1 MPVNRNYGYSGYGG
15 TYSSYTPGMYTSSFA
30 TTYGSRAG
38 SSSPATL
45 RSTTPSRVLG
55 SSSLINTIM
64 PEDRTTSSPA
74 AYKYLAGRHDYY
86 STSAYSRLYASELEK
101 RDLRTIKTEEIDT
114 NEKKESKRDHAIP
127 GEITRD
133 TTLNIKGGKPVVRM
147 VTQKSKESPYL
158 NNTGWRARMNEEEE
172 APMTLGQRLAMKHQI
187 TEKPKV
193 KEKTPSPP
201 PTRKTETHKHDSGEE
216 SEWTWETCSSSEAE
230 DYTPRKTKKKTPTPP
245 PRRSSPK
252 QTIKPPTQ
260 PEPPK
265 RAPVAYTKSNTTT
278 LCSTD
283 DKTSIKQTAP
293 PTPNSAQRNKWLDA
307 MFSDPKPKPQT
318 NTTRIPNFGKA
329 VAMNRTLI
337 DTKITK
343 EQESPKVPIRTSST
357 SSTSAS
363 RPISWAG
370 SRVAIQ
376 EVQGNIHTE
385 HSSIDKNTTKTVIEK
400 KTKPPPSVSSGSSS
414 SPPLYKYN
422 PRKPQ
427 KYLGTSSQLFNSSD
441 EDTPAVTPGWRPGQP
456 PRGDVV
462 VKLTGNKS
470 KPVINSEHSKVT
482 NKVLTS
488 DTEIT
493 STISS
498 KVSSAMQDKYQI
510 PGLFIK
516 PSTKAAPKSVKPV
529 EAKLTLSPVEGT
541 ISLSTKLVE
550 EKNSYQ
556 SSIFTP
562 SKSPMLEA
570 RMQQRNAIGE
580 KPQSSTSSVKP
591 ISMTSPSSKHK
602 QNNEVT
608 TNASQALISNNN
620 LRSVKETEAK
630 SEEDSEWEYY
640 TETEPSDTEDA
651 KKDAPISLLP
661 AEITTKKTK
670 AVQSEQVTPISVKIS
685 TNIPKVTSTD
695 TKPKVSAPVKSKE
708 PVKPKVVPKKHPVD
722 VSVIPQIESKKISKT
737 NLDVNENIAE
747 VKSIVVPPKPV
758 KTPVKDVPKKS
769 EVAVTQ
775 KNTSDKTNVAGSKL
789 NKQPTEQSQ
798 TKSKV
803 GVTKQEKETSDKKV
817 IIRPDQK
824 HENSS
829 PKVESKLEANEQT
842 QPKANKEI
850 APKIAQPTKD
860 VTQAA
865 TDIPIKVN
873 VNPKPAGELTPM
885 PDKVTKKEEKNVS
898 KSSTITQAKESK
910 ASETV
915 DKKSQVN
922 AAVDIKND
930 TNKQKVEK
938 VKPLVKQSDKP
949 ETAAQKQQEQI
960 VKPLKQTKIKEP
972 AVTKNAEVS
981 NVKDISKSDQK
992 ENVDLILAPPK
1003 AVFTD
1008 DEQKENKDESRIS
1021 SPTQNMPATSLDR
1034 LPSALKNMFTKTEN
1048 VSPNH
1053 SPENAPKWFNNV
1065 PKEDPN
1071 YINPTKVMSEMKN
1084 DVNNQ
1089 KKKQSKDEQILI
1101 KVSDQADH
1109 PWYDDEDDDM
1119 KELLQQRPS
1128 ILKEIDQAQDRR
1140 LTPEENMAVIKMY
1153 GGVMFPG
1160 GPVEKTPKSWLFKIR
1175 KAIRADSV
1183 EKKKQRDSGIESQ
1196 LVSLRNSS
1204 TSSASSSVSSF
1215 TGFSKS
1221 PSPDGNSDEYSDS
1234 DEDDRKVYKNPVNEA
1249 PTKTCPEFRKYGVKD
1264 FRFLKVLGKGSFGK
1278 VLLAELRNSQNF
1290 YAVKALKKDAVLD
1303 DDDIECTMIERKVL
1317 ALGVKH
1323 PFLCHLFCTF
1333 QTDSHL
1339 FFVMEY
1345 LNGGDLMFH
1354 IQQQGRFDTE
1364 RARFYS
1370 AEIVCALRFLHR
1382 KGIVY
1387 RDLKLD
1393 NLLLDYEGHIRI
1405 VDFGMCKLQVYL
1417 DKTADTFCGTP
1428 DYMAPEIIKGMKYT
1442 HSVDWW
1448 SFGVLL
1454 YEMLIGQSPFNGC
1467 DEDELF
1473 WSICNEQAYF
1483 PRFLSKEAKQILLLL
1498 LEKSPA
1504 NRLGVSESIH
1514 GDVRAQPF
1522 FKPIDFNKLEKR
1534 QLIPPYKPKLKN
1546 PMDVS
1551 YFDTAFT
1558 DEPVKLTPVD
1568 KEFLDELNQ
1577 TQFKGFSYTNKIYT
1591 AK

>member
-1 MPVNRNYGYSGYGG
+1 MPVNRSYGYSGYGG

-30 TTYGSRAG
+30 TTYGTRAG

-55 SSSLINTIM
+55 SSSLINTIL
-64 PEDRTTSSPA
+64 PEDRVTSSPA
-74 AYKYLAGRHDYY
+74 AYKYLSGRQDYY
-86 STSAYSRLYASELEK
+86 STSAYSRYTSEVEK

-114 NEKKESKRDHAIP
+114 TEKRESKRDHAIP

-133 TTLNIKGGKPVVRM
+133 TTLNIRGGKPVVRM

-172 APMTLGQRLAMKHQI
+172 SPMTLGQRLAMKHQI

-193 KEKTPSPP
+193 KEKTPP
-201 PTRKTETHKHDSGEE
+201 RKTETHKHDSGEE

-230 DYTPRKTKKKTPTPP
+230 DNTPRKTKKKTPTPP
-245 PRRSSPK
+245 PRKYTPK
-252 QTIKPPTQ
+252 RTIKTPP
-260 PEPPK
+260 PPDPPK

-283 DKTSIKQTAP
+283 DKKSIKQTAP

-307 MFSDPKPKPQT
+307 MFCDPKPKPQT
-318 NTTRIPNFGKA
+318 STTRIPNFGKA
-329 VAMNRTLI
+329 VAMNRNLI

-370 SRVAIQ
+370 SHAPLQ
-376 EVQGNIHTE
+376 DVQGNIHTE
-385 HSSIDKNTTKTVIEK
+385 INSIDKNKTSTVVEK
-400 KTKPPPSVSSGSSS
+400 KTKPPPSESSGSSS

-427 KYLGTSSQLFNSSD
+427 KYLGASSQCFDSSD
-441 EDTPAVTPGWRPGQP
+441 EDTPAVSKGWRPGQP

-462 VKLTGNKS
+462 VKMTGNKS
-470 KPVINSEHSKVT
+470 KAVINSEHSKVT

-516 PSTKAAPKSVKPV
+516 PSAKVAPKSVKPV

-541 ISLSTKLVE
+541 ISLSTKIVE
-550 EKNSYQ
+550 EKSSYQ

-562 SKSPMLEA
+562 SKSPVLEA
-570 RMQQRNAIGE
+570 RMQQRSAIGE
-580 KPQSSTSSVKP
+580 KHQSSTPSVKLL
-591 ISMTSPSSKHK
+591 SVTSPSVKHK
-602 QNNEVT
+602 QNNEVS
-608 TNASQALISNNN
+608 TNTSQALISNSN
-620 LRSVKETEAK
+620 LKLVKEMEVK
-630 SEEDSEWEYY
+630 SEEESEWEYY
-640 TETEPSDTEDA
+640 TETEPSDTEDP
-651 KKDAPISLLP
+651 KKDAPITLP
-661 AEITTKKTK
+661 HVEKTTKNSKSNI
-670 AVQSEQVTPISVKIS
+670 SESVTSS
-685 TNIPKVTSTD
+685 TNIPKD
-695 TKPKVSAPVKSKE
+695 TPKDIKAKSVAPVEKKKQL
-708 PVKPKVVPKKHPVD
+708 KPKVVPKKESVEISVPEPV
-722 VSVIPQIESKKISKT
+722 ESKKVTKT
-737 NLDVNENIAE
+737 NLDVNKNIAE
-747 VKSIVVPPKPV
+747 VKSIVVPPKVV
-758 KTPVKDVPKKS
+758 KIPVKDVPKKNND
-769 EVAVTQ
+769 AVTQ
-775 KNTSDKTNVAGSKL
+775 KISSDKTSVAASKL
-789 NKQPTEQSQ
+789 NQKPTEQSQ
-798 TKSKV
+798 TKSQM
-803 GVTKQEKETSDKKV
+803 GATKQEKDTADKKATPV
-817 IIRPDQK
+817 IKTDQK
-824 HENSS
+824 PEQSNL
-829 PKVESKLEANEQT
+829 KVESVTKVKEQTLPKAQNETPAKVAETAKVVTLEAN
-842 QPKANKEI
+842 N
-850 APKIAQPTKD
+850 
-860 VTQAA
+860 
-865 TDIPIKVN
+865 IPIKGN
-873 VNPKPAGELTPM
+873 VKPKSAGDVTPM
-885 PDKVTKKEEKNVS
+885 SDKVTKQEEKNVS
-898 KSSTITQAKESK
+898 KSTTITQAKESK

-915 DKKSQVN
+915 DKKPPVN
-922 AAVDIKND
+922 AVVDIKND
-930 TNKQKVEK
+930 INKQKVEK
-938 VKPLVKQSDKP
+938 VKQLVQKQPDKPDAKVQKQS
-949 ETAAQKQQEQI
+949 EQI
-960 VKPLKQTKIKEP
+960 VNTSKQTKINETKE
-972 AVTKNAEVS
+972 TKKVEVA
-981 NVKDISKSDQK
+981 NVKDISTVHQK
-992 ENVDLILAPPK
+992 ENVDLILAPAK
-1003 AVFTD
+1003 ALFTD
-1008 DEQKENKDESRIS
+1008 DKQKENKDDSRIS
-1021 SPTQNMPATSLDR
+1021 SPTQSMPATSLDR
-1034 LPSALKNMFTKTEN
+1034 LPSPLKMMFAKTEN
-1048 VSPNH
+1048 VSPPNH
-1053 SPENAPKWFNNV
+1053 SPENEPKWFNNV
-1065 PKEDPN
+1065 PKEDAN
-1071 YINPTKVMSEMKN
+1071 YINPSKVMSDMKN
-1084 DVNNQ
+1084 DINKQ

-1101 KVSDQADH
+1101 KVSDQAEN
-1109 PWYDDEDDDM
+1109 PWYEDNDDDM
-1119 KELLQQRPS
+1119 QELMQKRPS
-1128 ILKEIDQAQDRR
+1128 ILTEIDQAQDRR
-1140 LTPEENMAVIKMY
+1140 LTPEENVAVIKMY

-1175 KAIRADSV
+1175 KAIRAESI

-1215 TGFSKS
+1215 TGFS
-1221 PSPDGNSDEYSDS
+1221 SPDVHSDEYSDS
-1234 DEDDRKVYKNPVNEA
+1234 EEDDSKLFKNPVNEA
-1249 PTKTCPEFRKYGVKD
+1249 PTKTSPEFRKYGVKD

-1290 YAVKALKKDAVLD
+1290 YAVKALKKDAVLE

-1370 AEIVCALRFLHR
+1370 AEIVCALRFLHK

-1498 LEKSPA
+1498 LEKNPA
-1504 NRLGVSESIH
+1504 TRLGVSESIH
-1514 GDVRAQPF
+1514 GDVRNQPF
-1522 FKPIDFNKLEKR
+1522 FKPIDFNKLERR
-1534 QLIPPYKPKLKN
+1534 QVIPPYKPKLKN

-1568 KEFLDELNQ
+1568 KEFIDDVNQ
-1577 TQFKGFSYTNKIYT
+1577 AQFKGFSYTNKVYT